1 MKNNFVLYLLVLT
14 PLIISFFV
22 FIRNLDNEQTWK
34 IVASTSGFLVF
45 LFLSIIFLIQ
55 QKKKAK

>member
-22 FIRNLDNEQTWK
+22 FIKNLDNEQTWK

>member
-34 IVASTSGFLVF
+34 IAASTGGFLVF